1 MTTKY
6 RTKANTSVSRTKRIG
21 IVGIKR
27 EWSNPNTIDF
37 SKLYEGIGKNTGNL
51 MFTEAVHT
59 VLRGEIS
66 SIGFNFSPDWINENF
81 DAVVIPA
88 ANWLN
93 DYADWDWLTDKLQEL
108 KVPTIIIGIGIQATS
123 LDLTKVQVNQSC
135 MRLIDFF
142 ANKPIPIS
150 VRGEFTRSWLKSN
163 GINNV
168 IATGCPSIYMNI
180 FSQDRTSGCTKP
192 VFQSTRYALSDAFL
206 RSTGVNKR
214 IFEFSTEFDC
224 PLVYQSE
231 PEEMQIITQGAG
243 ADVVSAETLEMLLD
257 LYGFSSIPELE
268 QFLNR
273 NGKVFYDL
281 QSWSQFLRNKASAV
295 IGTRLHGAILALN
308 SGVPALLVPHD
319 SRTAEVATF
328 AGIQSINGQKIIQ
341 HKDLETLMSEL
352 SKENLERY
360 RDTRSRNAE
369 IFRNFLVDS
378 GLELNAEGVH

>member
-1 MTTKY
+1 MTTRY

-27 EWSNPNTIDF
+27 EWSHPNTIDF
-37 SKLYEGIGKNTGNL
+37 SRLYEGIGKNTGNL

-59 VLRGEIS
+59 VLSGDIS
-66 SIGFNFSPDWINENF
+66 SIGFNFSPDWVNENF

-88 ANWLN
+88 ANWIN
-93 DYADWDWLTDKLQEL
+93 DYANWDWLTDKLQEL
-108 KVPTIIIGIGIQATS
+108 KVPTTIIGIGIQANS
-123 LDLTKVQVNQSC
+123 LDLAEVKVNQSC
-135 MRLIDFF
+135 MRLVDFF

-150 VRGEFTRSWLKSN
+150 VRGEFTLSWLKSK
-163 GINNV
+163 GIKNA

-180 FSQDRTSGCTKP
+180 FPQEGISSRIKP

-206 RSTGVNKR
+206 RSTGVNRKL
-214 IFEFSTEFDC
+214 FDFSSKFDC
-224 PLVYQSE
+224 PLIYQSE

-243 ADVVSAETLEMLLD
+243 TDVVSAESVELLLA
-257 LYGFSSIPELE
+257 LYGFSSIYELE
-268 QFLNR
+268 QFLKR

-281 QSWSQFLRNKASAV
+281 QSWSQFLRNNAHSV

-319 SRTAEVATF
+319 SRTAEVASF
-328 AGIQSINGQKIIQ
+328 AGIQSINGQKINQ
-341 HKDLETLMSEL
+341 HKDLDLLMSEL
-352 SKENLERY
+352 SQDNLERY

-369 IFRNFLVDS
+369 IFRKFLADS
-378 GLELNAEGVH
+378 GLELNTGGIH